1 MMENPAPDRRAGN
14 HSTGRIVVVF
24 SGATDLRW
32 LQALKPGF
40 RHCYAVLKN
49 AGGWLLIDPAS
60 HQTRIEYLGPMPLR
74 RLLVGLQTA
83 ETTVVCCRRRD
94 APMRLAPIRPFTCV
108 EAVKRLIGIH
118 APWTL
123 TPWQL
128 FDHLTAENKIYF
140 RKYEIFLDFLKKLM

>member
-1 MMENPAPDRRAGN
+1 MAFPVPEVPAGDGVP
-14 HSTGRIVVVF
+14 GRILIVF

-32 LQALKPGF
+32 LKALKPSF
-40 RHCYAVLKN
+40 RHCYAVLES
-49 AGGWLLIDPAS
+49 AGGWLLVDPAS
-60 HQTRIEYLGPMPLR
+60 HQTRIEYLGPMPLY
-74 RLLVGLQTA
+74 RLLEGLQTA
-83 ETTVVCCRRRD
+83 ETTVVCCRRRA

-128 FDHLTAENKIYF
+128 FDHLIDLNKI
-140 RKYEIFLDFLKKLM
+140 

>member
-1 MMENPAPDRRAGN
+1 MMENPAPDTPAGD
-14 HSTGRIVVVF
+14 HTTTRIVVVF

-32 LQALKPGF
+32 LRALKPGF
-40 RHCYAVLKN
+40 RHCYAVLESV
-49 AGGWLLIDPAS
+49 GGWLLIDPAS

-74 RLLVGLQTA
+74 RLLEGLQSA
-83 ETTVVCCRRRD
+83 ETTLVCCRMRA
-94 APMRLAPIRPFTCV
+94 APMRLAPVRPFTCV

-128 FDHLTAENKIYF
+128 FGHLTDENKI
-140 RKYEIFLDFLKKLM
+140 